1 MKKINEL
8 LKKHPLSVLFV
19 TAIIVGLLKMF
30 INTIQRRPIYEELDG
45 VIYIFGVYLVC
56 WIIAKIIHN
65 TYIRL
70 GVVAF
75 ITFIY
80 LSIQMFFD
88 GSYVNFTSFI
98 VTGGVAIL
106 IAVIIVF
113 TIHIIEKLVK

>member
-1 MKKINEL
+1 MKKINEC

-80 LSIQMFFD
+80 LSID

-113 TIHIIEKLVK
+113 TIHIIEKQVK